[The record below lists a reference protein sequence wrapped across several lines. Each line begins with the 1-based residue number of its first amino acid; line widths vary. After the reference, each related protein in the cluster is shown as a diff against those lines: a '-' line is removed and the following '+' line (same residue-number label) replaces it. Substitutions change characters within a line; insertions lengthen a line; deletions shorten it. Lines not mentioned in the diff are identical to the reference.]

1 MPAEVRGW
9 DKVTKWV
16 EREGVLGNGLWGP
29 WRCGQGR
36 RKAVSGVLLQ
46 HWGRAWVVGF
56 GGDKGI
62 MGFSVSL
69 PVSPFCSAGM
79 FPVNAYWG

>member
-29 WRCGQGR
+29 WEMWAGEKEGCIWCSVAALGTSLGGWIWRGQGNN
-36 RKAVSGVLLQ
+36 GV
-46 HWGRAWVVGF
+46 
-56 GGDKGI
+56 
-62 MGFSVSL
+62 FS
-69 PVSPFCSAGM
+69 
-79 FPVNAYWG
+79 